1 MSEEGMGSRLS
12 RPAFNREML
21 ATAEKAEVMAQFGDH
36 GLVRDVVGMIGRGKE
51 ATVYLC
57 EADPSTGADWL
68 AAKVYRAA
76 KFRAFRGGRRY
87 AGERSALDARAKRAM
102 RTKTD
107 TGRQIAHR
115 EWVTWE
121 WETLCALHGAGADV
135 PAPIASSDDAILMQ
149 LVGEGGKPAPQLRHV
164 RLELDAARAVLARL
178 LENVEIFLDC
188 HLVHGDLSAYNV
200 LWSGGKAWIIDVP
213 QSLNLHTHR
222 GGLEYL
228 RRDVENLD
236 RYFAR
241 YGLSSDDFARRAWG
255 RYARGEL
262 GR

>member
-1 MSEEGMGSRLS
+1 
-12 RPAFNREML
+12 ML
-21 ATAEKAEVMAQFGDH
+21 AAAEKAEIMSEFGGH
-36 GLVRDVVGMIGRGKE
+36 GLVRDVVGTIGDGKE

-57 EADPSTGADWL
+57 EADPSTGAQWL

-76 KFRAFRGGRRY
+76 KLRAFRGGSRY

-102 RTKTD
+102 RNATD

-121 WETLCALHGAGADV
+121 WETLCALHEAGADV
-135 PAPIASSDDAILMQ
+135 PAPIAASDDAILMQ
-149 LVGEGGKPAPQLRHV
+149 LVGEGGEPAPQLRHV
-164 RLELDAARAVLARL
+164 RLEPAAARTALARL

-200 LWSGGKAWIIDVP
+200 LWCDGKAWIIDVP

-222 GGLEYL
+222 GGFEVLH
-228 RRDVENLD
+228 RDVANLD

-241 YGLSSDDFARRAWG
+241 YGLSCGDFARRAWD
-255 RYARGEL
+255 RYLRGEL